1 GVVAAPLLSASPR
14 RLDGGLPPPPA
25 PKPPP
30 PRAELVVTDPRDV
43 EVYVRKFDG
52 FVGAAL
58 FGDEMRS
65 LIESIRDEFL
75 REQEI
80 VF

>member
-1 GVVAAPLLSASPR
+1 M
-14 RLDGGLPPPPA
+14 
-25 PKPPP
+25 
-30 PRAELVVTDPRDV
+30 VVTDPRDV

-58 FGDEMRS
+58 SGDEMRS
-65 LIESIRDEFL
+65 LIESIKDEFL
-75 REQEI
+75 GEQEI